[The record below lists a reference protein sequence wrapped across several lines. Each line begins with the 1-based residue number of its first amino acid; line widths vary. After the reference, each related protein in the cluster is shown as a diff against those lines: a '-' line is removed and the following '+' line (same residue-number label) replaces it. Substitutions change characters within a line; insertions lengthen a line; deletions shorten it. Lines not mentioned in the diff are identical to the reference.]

1 MNRCRLLYAAFFGVI
16 FYVLVSML
24 CGSDGIWA
32 RNQMLDQKRQLSA
45 HTAEIEKINEDL
57 TMEKIA
63 LLNDMDVVAGYARKL
78 GYIYEGE
85 KLVKIT
91 GLPEREARIYDAG
104 LVLKHKKVQ
113 SMPEWFCKSVG
124 PLVAGVIGKT
134 KFIYDIWGDTVNLA
148 SRMESTGTPMRI
160 HVSQFTK
167 EQTPQ
172 IQYSQSAVVDVKG
185 KGMMTTYFL

>member
-1 MNRCRLLYAAFFGVI
+1 MFIMNRCRLLYAAFFGVI

-124 PLVAGVIGKT
+124 LVIGVLVYIIL
-134 KFIYDIWGDTVNLA
+134 FLIDYNRGLVDFSSNRNIPEASGGVSVYDMPKV
-148 SRMESTGTPMRI
+148 
-160 HVSQFTK
+160 
-167 EQTPQ
+167 
-172 IQYSQSAVVDVKG
+172 
-185 KGMMTTYFL
+185 